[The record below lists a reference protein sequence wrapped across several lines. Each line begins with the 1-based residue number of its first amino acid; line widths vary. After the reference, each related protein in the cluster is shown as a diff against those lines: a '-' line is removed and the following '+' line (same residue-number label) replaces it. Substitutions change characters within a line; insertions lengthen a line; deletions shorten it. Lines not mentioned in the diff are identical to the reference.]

1 MQKIIIVSLI
11 LLAFGIS
18 HNTANAERIYM
29 NRDAKGRAVFTD
41 RPQHDS
47 KRVLLPQANVAQPIV
62 DSSGYSA
69 NTSSSAQFTSIN
81 KAGSGNTGSRMRRRS
96 CGG

>member
-1 MQKIIIVSLI
+1 MQKTIIVSLI

-47 KRVLLPQANVAQPIV
+47 KRVFLPQANVAQPIV

-69 NTSSSAQFTSIN
+69 NSSSSN
-81 KAGSGNTGSRMRRRS
+81 SRNSSRAGSSTRRRS
-96 CGG
+96 CRG